1 MATVY
6 SVQLKAE
13 NIFQII
19 DALNSRA
26 SAYEE
31 TARYL
36 RGESTEDEFII
47 AEECHD
53 PEEAEDIAKHFRD
66 IVQTIE
72 NQINIR
78 H

>member
-6 SVQLKAE
+6 SIQLKAE

-26 SAYEE
+26 FAYEE

-47 AEECHD
+47 AEECQD

-72 NQINIR
+72 NQINVR